1 MVVRRWNQL
10 KSDEPDAFD
19 DKLVRARDKRKHT
32 AETAYPSLVFSH
44 GAPLRHFNVLVILR
58 FHSGTRLIGTGRS
71 LRAGYDGTHL
81 WARCPSND

>member
-32 AETAYPSLVFSH
+32 AETAYPSLVFPWRAS
-44 GAPLRHFNVLVILR
+44 
-58 FHSGTRLIGTGRS
+58 SS
-71 LRAGYDGTHL
+71 LQP
-81 WARCPSND
+81 ARDSSLSQRNAH